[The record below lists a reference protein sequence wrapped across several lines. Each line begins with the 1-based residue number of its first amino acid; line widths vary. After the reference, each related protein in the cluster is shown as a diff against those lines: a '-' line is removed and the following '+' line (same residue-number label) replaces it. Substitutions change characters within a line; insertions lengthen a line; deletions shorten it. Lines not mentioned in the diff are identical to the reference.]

1 MVQAHSKTEQRHKA
15 NKILNMKL
23 RENAWDDNQN
33 RHNGLRKMSYKSKNM
48 RGNRE
53 RSPWEATRQMVSLDN
68 CKKEIFPSDFTE
80 VPILHILKTLL
91 NKYETKLS
99 FNSRYCPTL
108 HQCMFMC
115 DVRCTPSLDN
125 GGSSFL
131 YYMLVP
137 FCQTTWCHT
146 PTRH

>member
-1 MVQAHSKTEQRHKA
+1 
-15 NKILNMKL
+15 MKL
-23 RENAWDDNQN
+23 RENAQDDNQD
-33 RHNGLRKMSYKSKNM
+33 RHNGLRKMPCKSKNM
-48 RGNRE
+48 QGNRE
-53 RSPWEATRQMVSLDN
+53 RITLGRYQADGKADN

-99 FNSRYCPTL
+99 FKSRYCPTL
-108 HQCMFMC
+108 HRCMFMC
-115 DVRCTPSLDN
+115 DLRCTPSLDN

-137 FCQTTWCHT
+137 FRQTTWCHT
-146 PTRH
+146 NTRH